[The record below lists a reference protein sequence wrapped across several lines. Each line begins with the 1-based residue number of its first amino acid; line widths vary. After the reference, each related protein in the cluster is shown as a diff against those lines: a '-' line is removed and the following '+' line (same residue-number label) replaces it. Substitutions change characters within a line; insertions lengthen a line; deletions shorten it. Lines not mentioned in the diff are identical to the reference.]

1 MENQTPNFS
10 MQDAMRL
17 AGTPAGKE
25 LLGLLKADEN
35 AMEQAQKQ
43 LKQGDYE
50 QVKKTLSK
58 LMESPRVRELLEE
71 MGHHHG

>member
-1 MENQTPNFS
+1 MENPKPNFS

-25 LLGLLKADEN
+25 LLGLLKADKN

-43 LKQGDYE
+43 FKQGDYE
-50 QVKKTLSK
+50 QVKQTLSQ
-58 LMESPRVRELLEE
+58 LIQSPRVRELLAE
-71 MGHHHG
+71 MEKNHG